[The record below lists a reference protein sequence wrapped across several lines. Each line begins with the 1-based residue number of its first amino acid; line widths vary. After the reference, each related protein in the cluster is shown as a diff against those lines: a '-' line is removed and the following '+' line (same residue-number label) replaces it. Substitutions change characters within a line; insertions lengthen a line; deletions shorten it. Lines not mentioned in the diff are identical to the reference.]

1 MARQAA
7 TVVMEGVQVIQ
18 GTPSKPLRGPTLFLK
33 MWKVIRPPE
42 PDVTLASLCMARPGT
57 DGYIIKDLIPELTC
71 QPKEALDKAVAIAN
85 RGDVS
90 EVYVNADMEKL
101 PRLGFA
107 AVG

>member
-1 MARQAA
+1 MALLLYGQKSWAA
-7 TVVMEGVQVIQ
+7 
-18 GTPSKPLRGPTLFLK
+18 GPDPQLELTQFAYSELFN
-33 MWKVIRPPE
+33 E
-42 PDVTLASLCMARPGT
+42 PH
-57 DGYIIKDLIPELTC
+57 IIKDLIPELTC